1 MPWKIVKREN
11 EFCVVKKSDGSVV
24 KCHPTRDKASAHLRA
39 LYANV
44 EDAARKGAGVK
55 KEK

>member
-1 MPWKIVKREN
+1 MPWKIVQQGDKY
-11 EFCVVKKSDGSVV
+11 CVVKKNSGKVV
-24 KCHPTRDKASAHLRA
+24 KCHPTKEKAKDHMAA

-55 KEK
+55 